1 MAGAKDFS
9 AVNTKISGMGKNLLS
24 TSDYDYILSLS
35 QREILNFLME
45 KEFIKATDFQEL
57 DYLSVHIKRIL
68 IEKMEALSNFMAN
81 DYKVLMDLIIDRY
94 KIDDVKKAVRNIYNN
109 NDNLAKEN
117 FVVEENFSNSVNS
130 GIGIS
135 DFIKSLSKERYYDY
149 IRSYNEKIGGEI
161 LFYLEMSLDR
171 FHYSDIY
178 KYCDKLDKKSRKKA
192 KELFGTI
199 IDLKNLTWIYRAKKY
214 YDVDDTLIYNYS
226 IFRGLKFGE
235 DVLLKMSKMDIE
247 SFMSFVKGT
256 EYSVKFFAG
265 EGTDIEMSLNNDKF
279 LFEKF
284 KEYFKSMNFDIG
296 KVLGYILIYEFQ
308 IKDIMVIMQGKELNM
323 DKEEI
328 KNYLI
333 CYEERRF

>member
-117 FVVEENFSNSVNS
+117 FVVEENFFNSVNS

-135 DFIKSLSKERYYDY
+135 DFIKTLSKERYYDY

-265 EGTDIEMSLNNDKF
+265 EGTDIEMSLNNDIF

>member
-9 AVNTKISGMGKNLLS
+9 AVNTKISGMGKNLLN
-24 TSDYDYILSLS
+24 TSDYDNILNLS
-35 QREILNFLME
+35 QKDILNFLME

-81 DYKVLMDLIIDRY
+81 DYKVLMDLMIDRY
-94 KIDDVKKAVRNIYNN
+94 KIDDVKKAVRNIYNSKE
-109 NDNLAKEN
+109 NLAKEN
-117 FVVEENFSNSVNS
+117 FVIEEDFYNSVNS
-130 GIGIS
+130 GVSIS
-135 DFIKSLSKERYYDY
+135 DFIKSLRKERYYDY
-149 IRSYNEKIGGEI
+149 IRSYNEKIGGEF

-171 FHYSDIY
+171 FHYSDMY
-178 KYCDKLDKKSRKKA
+178 KYCEKLDKKSRKKA

-226 IFRGLKFGE
+226 IFRGLKFGV
-235 DVLLKMSKMDIE
+235 DDLLRMSKMDLE
-247 SFMSFVKGT
+247 TFLNFVKGT

-265 EGTDIEMSLNNDKF
+265 EGTDIEMSLTNDKF
-279 LFEKF
+279 LYSKF
-284 KEYFKSMNFDIG
+284 KGYFKSMQFDIG
-296 KVLGYILIYEFQ
+296 KVLGYVLIYEFQ
-308 IKDIMVIMQGKELNM
+308 IKDIMVIMQGKELKM
-323 DKEEI
+323 DNEDI
-328 KNYLI
+328 KKYLI

>member
-9 AVNTKISGMGKNLLS
+9 AVNTKISGMGKNLLKS
-24 TSDYDYILSLS
+24 SDYDYILNLS

-57 DYLSVHIKRIL
+57 DFLSVHIKKIL

-81 DYKVLMDLIIDRY
+81 DYKVLMDLMIDRY
-94 KIDDVKKAVRNIYNN
+94 KIDDVKKAVRNIYNSN
-109 NDNLAKEN
+109 ENLAKEN
-117 FVVEENFSNSVNS
+117 FIIEEGFYNSVNS
-130 GIGIS
+130 RISIS

-171 FHYSDIY
+171 FHYSDLY
-178 KYCDKLDKKSRKKA
+178 KYCDKLDKRSRKKA

-235 DVLLKMSKMDIE
+235 DALLEMSKMDLD
-247 SFMSFVKGT
+247 SFLNFVKGT

-265 EGTDIEMSLNNDKF
+265 EGTDIEMSLTNDKF
-279 LFEKF
+279 LYSKF

-296 KVLGYILIYEFQ
+296 KALGYILIYEFQ

-323 DKEEI
+323 DKEDV

>member
-24 TSDYDYILSLS
+24 TSDYDYILNLS

-81 DYKVLMDLIIDRY
+81 DYKVLMDLMIDRY

-117 FVVEENFSNSVNS
+117 FIIEEGFYNSVNQ
-130 GIGIS
+130 GITIT

-226 IFRGLKFGE
+226 IFRGLKFGV
-235 DVLLKMSKMDIE
+235 DNLLEMSKMDLE
-247 SFMSFVKGT
+247 TFLNFVKGT

-279 LFEKF
+279 LYSRF
-284 KEYFKSMNFDIG
+284 KEYFKSMNFDMG

-308 IKDIMVIMQGKELNM
+308 IKDIMVIMQGKELKM
-323 DKEEI
+323 DNKDI

-333 CYEERRF
+333 CYEERRL

>member
-9 AVNTKISGMGKNLLS
+9 AVNTKISGMGKNLLKS
-24 TSDYDYILSLS
+24 SDYDYILNLS

-81 DYKVLMDLIIDRY
+81 EYKVLMDLMIDRY
-94 KIDDVKKAVRNIYNN
+94 KIDDVKKAVRNIYNSN
-109 NDNLAKEN
+109 ENLAKEN
-117 FVVEENFSNSVNS
+117 FVIEEGFYNSVNQ
-130 GIGIS
+130 GITIT

-226 IFRGLKFGE
+226 IFRGLKFGV
-235 DVLLKMSKMDIE
+235 DNLLEMSKMDLE
-247 SFMSFVKGT
+247 SFLNFVKGT

-279 LFEKF
+279 LYARF
-284 KEYFKSMNFDIG
+284 KEYLKSMQFDMG
-296 KVLGYILIYEFQ
+296 KALGYVLIYEFQ
-308 IKDIMVIMQGKELNM
+308 IKDIMVIIQGKELKM
-323 DKEEI
+323 DNKDI

-333 CYEERRF
+333 CYEERRL

>member
-117 FVVEENFSNSVNS
+117 FVVEENFFNSVNS

>member
-117 FVVEENFSNSVNS
+117 FVVEENLFNSVNS

>member
-109 NDNLAKEN
+109 NDNLGKEN
-117 FVVEENFSNSVNS
+117 FVVEENFFNSVNS

-135 DFIKSLSKERYYDY
+135 DFIKTLSKERYYDY

>member
-117 FVVEENFSNSVNS
+117 FVVEENFFNSVNS

-161 LFYLEMSLDR
+161 LFYLEMFLDR

-192 KELFGTI
+192 KELFGAI

>member
-117 FVVEENFSNSVNS
+117 FVVEENFFNSVNS

-135 DFIKSLSKERYYDY
+135 DFIKTLSKERYYDY

-235 DVLLKMSKMDIE
+235 DALLKMSKMDIE